1 MLQSFPISYDS
12 YGGRGACLYA
22 NHYCFIGQETVTVS
36 SELLESFAESFS
48 NERWHT
54 EV

>member
-12 YGGRGACLYA
+12 CGCGGTCLYA

-36 SELLESFAESFS
+36 SELLESIAESLS
-48 NERWHT
+48 N
-54 EV
+54 